1 LYFRAGVIGYRTKF
15 QKKIKIKKI
24 NVSDLWAW
32 MLPQKLVTTGHFE
45 TTFKKEK

>member
-1 LYFRAGVIGYRTKF
+1 LYFRAGVMGYRTKF
-15 QKKIKIKKI
+15 KIIKTLD
-24 NVSDLWAW
+24 VTDLWAW